1 MRNWFV
7 GRPLDSLYLYPM
19 SSIFQVGA
27 ELERVISGASSAT
40 DLSPNL
46 TVSSGTDL
54 VQDSYLRELKAHRL
68 APTVLYS
75 QPNRSPYLPPPPVLK
90 LVRGFRLFLRP
101 SSEKVRDRDTRCNV
115 AERFAHAASCRVVV
129 TTNPNR
135 CTVVYLATIIS
146 LPM

>member
-1 MRNWFV
+1 MVIEEIGHAELVRGEALGLLELV
-7 GRPLDSLYLYPM
+7 PYVVDIPSRPDG
-19 SSIFQVGA
+19 VGA

-75 QPNRSPYLPPPPVLK
+75 STDPQSVSPSTTRVKTRSGLP
-90 LVRGFRLFLRP
+90 LV
-101 SSEKVRDRDTRCNV
+101 S
-115 AERFAHAASCRVVV
+115 
-129 TTNPNR
+129 
-135 CTVVYLATIIS
+135 
-146 LPM
+146 